1 LAIGAAKKGFSKE
14 KTWSMKFE
22 RQKMVKWFS
31 VPELAVSGIKVL
43 VSTVFGNY
51 ADKREAE
58 ATPNSDGYYDY
69 SEKDEIWLDYI
80 SDTGDG
86 FDSTF
91 TMASLIAKDNLTIDY
106 SGNADPVSIPRG
118 KVLIMGGD
126 QVYPT
131 PGNKQYWNHLQVPFN
146 AAFPW
151 KDNDDERPNLFAIP
165 GNHDWYDG
173 LGSFLKL
180 FCQDRSLGNWL
191 TRQKRSYFALKLPYN
206 TWIWGIDIQ
215 LHADIDLPQLQ
226 YFEKIATEKMA
237 RGDRVILCTAEP
249 AWVYEATTN
258 NYISY
263 DRFDFF
269 VNRFFSKNGIDMV
282 AVLTGDLHHY
292 ARYEEDVSP
301 GNARQYFTSGGGGA
315 FTHPT
320 HGLPENI
327 KGRRNMKLKSCFPEK
342 ENSRK
347 LLFKNWWFPFH
358 NFSLP
363 FLLGIMHLFVLWLLQ
378 SNAYVLSSFRS
389 SFLEIAAR
397 ADFPGYLHILFL
409 NLAHNPAV
417 VLLNLTIFGGIL
429 SFTDTGAGK
438 YKQYYI
444 AGVLHGISH
453 LVLLYLLIRVF
464 SIFNLEVLK
473 LIINSLWVSL
483 LYIIEMLFIG
493 SIIVGFLFGFY
504 LILCNLIL
512 GSQGGE
518 AFSALRY
525 TGFKNFL
532 RIRITSRDITFYP
545 VGVRKVV
552 TNWKNIGTEEEP
564 GFTGDEIKYRL
575 IEQPIVIKYLKSI

>member
-1 LAIGAAKKGFSKE
+1 
-14 KTWSMKFE
+14 MKFE
-22 RQKMVKWFS
+22 KQKMVKWFS
-31 VPELAVSGIKVL
+31 VPQLAVSGIKVL
-43 VSTVFGNY
+43 LSTVFGNY

-58 ATPNSDGYYDY
+58 ATPNSDGFYDY

-86 FDSTF
+86 FDSTY
-91 TMASLIAKDNLTIDY
+91 TMASLIAKDNLTFAY
-106 SGNADPVSIPRG
+106 SGNTSPVSITRG

-131 PGNKQYWNHLQVPFN
+131 PGNKQYWDHLQVPYN

-191 TRQKRSYFALKLPYN
+191 TRQKRSYFAIKLPYN
-206 TWIWGIDIQ
+206 IWIWGIDIQ

-226 YFEKIATEKMA
+226 YFEKIARENMA
-237 RGDRVILCTAEP
+237 KGDRVMLCTAEP

-258 NYISY
+258 NYISFE
-263 DRFDFF
+263 RFDFF
-269 VNRFFSKNGIDMV
+269 VNRFFSKNEIDMV
-282 AVLTGDLHHY
+282 AVITGDLHHY
-292 ARYEEDVSP
+292 SRYEEMVSP
-301 GNARQYFTSGGGGA
+301 GNVRQYFTSGGGGA

-327 KGRRNMKLKSCFPEK
+327 EGRRTMKLKSCFPEK
-342 ENSRK
+342 DNSRK
-347 LLFKNWWFPFH
+347 LLFKNWSFPFQ

-363 FLLGIMHLFVLWLLQ
+363 FLLGILHLFVLWLLQ
-378 SNAYVLSSFRS
+378 SNAYVLSSYRS
-389 SFLEIAAR
+389 SFLEMAAR
-397 ADFPGYLHILFL
+397 TDFSGYLHALFL
-409 NLAHNPAV
+409 NLAHNPAA
-417 VLLNLTIFGGIL
+417 VLVNLTIFGGIL
-429 SFTDTGAGK
+429 AFTDTGAGK
-438 YKQYYI
+438 YKQYNI

-464 SIFNLEVLK
+464 SIFNLHILHLE
-473 LIINSLWVSL
+473 IQSLWVTL
-483 LYIIEMLFIG
+483 LYCGEMLLIG
-493 SIIVGFLFGFY
+493 SVIIGFLFGFY
-504 LILCNLIL
+504 LIICNLTL

-518 AFSALRY
+518 AFSAIRH
-525 TGFKNFL
+525 TGYKNFL
-532 RIRITSRDITFYP
+532 RICITPDAITFYP
-545 VGVRKVV
+545 VGVEKSV

-564 GFTGDEIKYRL
+564 KFTGDDIQYKL
-575 IEQPIVIKYLKSI
+575 IEQPVVIKYLKNI